1 MSCLPFYLRI
11 VVHPLHYL
19 IPYYACAHP
28 HFLFVQVT
36 TITNDDQFLL
46 LACDGLFDVFT
57 EEEVVEFVK
66 ENLEETGDPQKCCE
80 ALTDDAINNRNSR
93 DNVSVILII
102 LNKWY

>member
-1 MSCLPFYLRI
+1 MPFSVANHTLLLLLLRFSCLK
-11 VVHPLHYL
+11 
-19 IPYYACAHP
+19 
-28 HFLFVQVT
+28 QVT
-36 TITNDDQFLL
+36 TITDDDQFLL

>member
-1 MSCLPFYLRI
+1 MAAEYVCVYLVNSNRCF
-11 VVHPLHYL
+11 L
-19 IPYYACAHP
+19 IA
-28 HFLFVQVT
+28 FVLQVT
-36 TITNDDQFLL
+36 TITDNDQFLL

-66 ENLEETGDPQKCCE
+66 ESLEDTGDPQKCCE